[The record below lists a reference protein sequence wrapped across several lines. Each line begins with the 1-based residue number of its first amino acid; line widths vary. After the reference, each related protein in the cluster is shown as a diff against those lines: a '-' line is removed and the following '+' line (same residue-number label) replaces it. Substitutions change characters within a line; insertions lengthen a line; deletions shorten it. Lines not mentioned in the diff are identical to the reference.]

1 MKRDPEEIPPERT
14 GSDRLLVIDD
24 DFVGRIVIAKVATQV
39 GFASTFA
46 SSFEQAVRCLRQ
58 SEFDC
63 ITLDLS
69 LGGRDG
75 VEILRVLADL
85 GHTTPVIVISG
96 CEERILNSAVRVGR
110 SLGLAVSDPLPKPLD
125 TAELRRVLAQQRR
138 QAAPIKKPGP
148 LPEQIGRAEIA
159 AALANG
165 EFLTHFQP
173 KIELATGAV
182 VGCEALARWHSP
194 HLGWVLPDRFIPLV
208 ERFDLMPD
216 FTAMILRSAV
226 LSCRDVVKR
235 HPPGFTVAVNVS
247 GSLLTD
253 LALPEKVDTALE
265 EAGLRPEALTL
276 EITESV
282 AMEDIDR
289 ACDILVRLRIK
300 GVSVSLDDF
309 GTGYSSLSALARMP
323 FSELKL
329 DRSFV
334 CRGTDDPDMWKIVR
348 GSIALAKAFQ
358 MKTVAE
364 GIEDQRVLHML
375 GEVDCDIGQGLVFT
389 AALSA
394 GELDLWLDDWSAR
407 TAATKMPLHSRR
419 YPAR

>member
-1 MKRDPEEIPPERT
+1 MTSDPEEIPQDRPRA
-14 GSDRLLVIDD
+14 DRLLVVDD
-24 DFVGRIVIAKVATQV
+24 DFVGRIVIAKLAAQV
-39 GFASTFA
+39 GFAATFA
-46 SSFEQAVRCLRQ
+46 ASFDEAVLCLRQ
-58 SEFDC
+58 FEFDC

-75 VEILRVLADL
+75 VEILRMLAEL
-85 GHTTPVIVISG
+85 GHATPVIVISG

-110 SLGLAVSDPLPKPLD
+110 SLGLTVSEPLPKPLD
-125 TAELRRVLAQQRR
+125 TAALRRVLAEQRHH
-138 QAAPIKKPGP
+138 AAPIRTPGP
-148 LPEQIGRAEIA
+148 LPAMISRTEIA
-159 AALANG
+159 TALAGG

-173 KIELATGAV
+173 KIELASGTV
-182 VGCEALARWHSP
+182 VGCEALARWRSP
-194 HLGWVLPDRFIPLV
+194 RLGWVLPDRFIPLV

-216 FTAMILRSAV
+216 FTAMMLRSAV
-226 LSCRDVVKR
+226 LSCRNVAKR
-235 HPPGFTVAVNVS
+235 HPGFTIAVNVS
-247 GSLLTD
+247 GSLLSD
-253 LALPEKVDTALE
+253 LALPEKVDAALE

-282 AMEDIDR
+282 AMADIDR

-334 CRGTDDPDMWKIVR
+334 RQGTDDPDMWKIVR

-364 GIEDQRVLHML
+364 GIETTRVLRML
-375 GEVDCDIGQGLVFT
+375 EEVDCDIGQGLVFS
-389 AALSA
+389 AAISA
-394 GELDLWLDDWSAR
+394 DELDHWLDAR
-407 TAATKMPLHSRR
+407 NERAVATQLSQQTRR
-419 YPAR
+419 TPAR